1 MNTASSDA
9 IAKDAKAS
17 MPSWPATAPA
27 KRQRKA
33 VRRTLQWLDQCGEH
47 AGGGPLAPAQMLG
60 VVVGGA
66 DLGCRQLSATERTG
80 ADGGRVFPGR
90 FSADAR
96 GFQVPTLAA
105 LIEMVAALNRQTGRA
120 VGIYPET
127 KAPVFHD
134 DEQLPLEA
142 ALTDLPAL
150 RATPEG
156 AIRIRNGNPGEVT
169 GGAEWG
175 ELVWVADA
183 RGPVCIGRYQ
193 GGTVQ
198 PERVFNL

>member
-1 MNTASSDA
+1 
-9 IAKDAKAS
+9 
-17 MPSWPATAPA
+17 
-27 KRQRKA
+27 
-33 VRRTLQWLDQCGEH
+33 
-47 AGGGPLAPAQMLG
+47 
-60 VVVGGA
+60 
-66 DLGCRQLSATERTG
+66 
-80 ADGGRVFPGR
+80 
-90 FSADAR
+90 
-96 GFQVPTLAA
+96 
-105 LIEMVAALNRQTGRA
+105 MVAAVVETQAGRISGARVA
-120 VGIYPET
+120 VG
-127 KAPVFHD
+127 ACSPVARR
-134 DEQLPLEA
+134 LPALEA